1 LDWKKK
7 TFRINVIWY
16 NKTMAR
22 PKGIPMS
29 EEAKDLIRQFQKG
42 RTRSPETRAR
52 MSVAAK
58 LRSEEHYANSRSPEA
73 RAKASAKMK
82 GRKPWHS
89 LRPTTEAFRESRR
102 LINLGRPKSIET
114 RLKMAEAR
122 RGEKSH
128 LWKGG
133 LSKEHYRERQNAM
146 QTVEYRLWKES
157 VFNQAG
163 NICALE
169 DETCSGPLQAHH
181 IQSWTEFPELRY
193 EVSNGQCLCKDHH
206 QRTDNFAGRALAL
219 TKAA

>member
-1 LDWKKK
+1 
-7 TFRINVIWY
+7 
-16 NKTMAR
+16 MAR

-146 QTVEYRLWKES
+146 QTVEYRLWKE
-157 VFNQAG
+157 VRLRIELETPVRWKTKRVLGLFRPITFNLGPSFQSCDTSSPTVSACAKITIKGPTTSQAEPS
-163 NICALE
+163 L
-169 DETCSGPLQAHH
+169 
-181 IQSWTEFPELRY
+181 
-193 EVSNGQCLCKDHH
+193 
-206 QRTDNFAGRALAL
+206 
-219 TKAA
+219 

>member
-1 LDWKKK
+1 VSSFGSLDWKKK

-133 LSKEHYRERQNAM
+133 LRKNTIANAK
-146 QTVEYRLWKES
+146 TPCRLWNTDCGRNPS
-157 VFNQAG
+157 
-163 NICALE
+163 
-169 DETCSGPLQAHH
+169 SS
-181 IQSWTEFPELRY
+181 SW
-193 EVSNGQCLCKDHH
+193 QHLCV
-206 QRTDNFAGRALAL
+206 GR
-219 TKAA
+219 